1 MPESPPF
8 KVIII
13 GAGLAGALLANGL
26 LNNKVAFTVY
36 ERDAVNSKREGYQ
49 IRLGDSAVRGFNA
62 CLSEQLAEAIIQKFG
77 RSATLG
83 PTAPC
88 LYTTQFKPVLDLTR
102 LPTYSRSFAINR
114 VVLRDLLIEP
124 LMQVGKVKYGK
135 SFSSHE
141 IIGDPSTGSEKVKVS
156 FTDGTSDDCDILIGA
171 DGSSSRVNAA
181 LGVNNL
187 VQLDTHWSF
196 LSKGS
201 VPKDRL
207 DKLPVQLQKG
217 PILVFAN
224 GVSFF
229 YALYLPNKHESK
241 FDAGSLTYD
250 DVEASF
256 YWGLNVPKSCV
267 PNYTDSAEIPDRL
280 QFCQDIIQDWAP
292 ELKGLIAIGQEDDD
306 SSGINVIPLRA
317 SFQPAKYWRKAV
329 QTGPGERGH
338 GKGHPRVW
346 LLGDAIH
353 AMQPNRGQG
362 GNQAMHDC
370 AELLPY
376 LLQLNGIAA
385 SGKVPTIE
393 DISTRCARYESEMM
407 QRTFR
412 WVRKSGG
419 TSIPTIDFD
428 GILGRLV
435 TIIDRLFLPVIS
447 LLLRPFFGSGNEK
460 LNW

>member
-1 MPESPPF
+1 MSESPPF

-26 LNNKVAFTVY
+26 LNNKVAFTIY
-36 ERDAVNSKREGYQ
+36 ERDALNSKREGYQ

-62 CLSEQLAEAIIQKFG
+62 CLSEQLAEAIIRRFG

-124 LMQVGKVKYGK
+124 LTQVGKVKYGK
-135 SFSSHE
+135 SFSSYE
-141 IIGDPSTGSEKVKVS
+141 IIGDPSTGSEKVIVS
-156 FTDGTSDDCDILIGA
+156 FTDGSTDVCDILIGA

-229 YALYLPNKHESK
+229 YARDRSNHADMILNAVYLPNKHKSK
-241 FDAGSLTYD
+241 PDAGSLTYD

-267 PNYTDSAEIPDRL
+267 PKYTDSAEIADRL

-292 ELKGLIAIGQEDDD
+292 EL
-306 SSGINVIPLRA
+306 
-317 SFQPAKYWRKAV
+317 
-329 QTGPGERGH
+329 
-338 GKGHPRVW
+338 
-346 LLGDAIH
+346 
-353 AMQPNRGQG
+353 
-362 GNQAMHDC
+362 
-370 AELLPY
+370 
-376 LLQLNGIAA
+376 
-385 SGKVPTIE
+385 
-393 DISTRCARYESEMM
+393 
-407 QRTFR
+407 
-412 WVRKSGG
+412 
-419 TSIPTIDFD
+419 
-428 GILGRLV
+428 
-435 TIIDRLFLPVIS
+435 
-447 LLLRPFFGSGNEK
+447 
-460 LNW
+460 